1 MKARA
6 NIFVSG
12 HVQGVFYRDFTQTC
26 ALSHNLT
33 GWVRNTGDGRVE
45 VIAEGEKR
53 DIEELV
59 AELNEGTPTSIVEKV
74 EVNWEDYTGEFSD
87 FRIILAG
94 FL

>member
-1 MKARA
+1 
-6 NIFVSG
+6 
-12 HVQGVFYRDFTQTC
+12 
-26 ALSHNLT
+26 LT

-59 AELNEGTPTSIVEKV
+59 AELNEGTPSSIVENV

-94 FL
+94 F

>member
-6 NIFVSG
+6 HIFVSG
-12 HVQGVFYRDFTQTC
+12 YVQGVFFRDFTQTC

-33 GWVRNTGDGRVE
+33 GWVRNTRDGRVE

-53 DIEELV
+53 DIEELI
-59 AELNEGTPTSIVEKV
+59 AELNEGTPSSIVENV
-74 EVNWEDYTGEFSD
+74 DVNWEDYTGEFSD

-94 FL
+94 F